1 MAVVAW
7 LLLQATAGEDVLALL
22 SITQAELKLRRET
35 CMLLEKAGIATSDLV
50 FWGDIDLDAMHAAK
64 QLRLVLV
71 DHNAL
76 QPKLAHLG
84 DVCVQSQPACCRLL
98 PLPHTPALTMLC
110 FTSGRH

>member
-1 MAVVAW
+1 M
-7 LLLQATAGEDVLALL
+7 ALL

-35 CMLLEKAGIATSDLV
+35 CMLLEKAGIAASDLV

-84 DVCVQSQPACCRLL
+84 DVCMCAVTTLLLSPPTSPSHPCPYHVVLYLRPSLRLW
-98 PLPHTPALTMLC
+98 TTIK
-110 FTSGRH
+110 T